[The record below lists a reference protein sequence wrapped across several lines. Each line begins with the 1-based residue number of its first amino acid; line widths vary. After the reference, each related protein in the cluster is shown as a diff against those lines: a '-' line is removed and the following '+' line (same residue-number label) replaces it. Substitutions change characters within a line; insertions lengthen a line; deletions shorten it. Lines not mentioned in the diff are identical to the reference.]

1 MAYDTGIQYNGVF
14 YAGEGQTV
22 TLGLSGAD
30 TYAASAGSLTNA
42 DGVWTLT
49 LPDGDVVI
57 SAVLSYAFST
67 PDFTLPA
74 FLTTVEEEA
83 FEGIAASVVDIPESC
98 VSIGAHA
105 FRNCPNLTQIRIPD
119 GCTLGTD
126 VFDSCEMVYVY
137 GTAGSSAEA
146 YCSTHAN
153 CEFVPLE

>member
-1 MAYDTGIQYNGVF
+1 MSITVGFDTSNY
-14 YAGEGQTV
+14 T
-22 TLGLSGAD
+22 T
-30 TYAASAGSLTNA
+30 SA
-42 DGVWTLT
+42 
-49 LPDGDVVI
+49 
-57 SAVLSYAFST
+57 AVLDTSDMSVRNVKRL
-67 PDFTLPA
+67 LPVKDGERGLRQSDA
-74 FLTTVEEEA
+74 VFLHTKALPEIMEEA

-126 VFDSCEMVYVY
+126 VFDGCAMVFVF
-137 GTAGSSAEA
+137 GTPSSGAEA